1 MADMWPGVGVG
12 VPPPSLPSHCANVVA
27 IVSTNI
33 DLVTMCP
40 PPLYS
45 VSGVIMLQL

>member
-1 MADMWPGVGVG
+1 MADMWPLGWG

-45 VSGVIMLQL
+45 VSGVIIL